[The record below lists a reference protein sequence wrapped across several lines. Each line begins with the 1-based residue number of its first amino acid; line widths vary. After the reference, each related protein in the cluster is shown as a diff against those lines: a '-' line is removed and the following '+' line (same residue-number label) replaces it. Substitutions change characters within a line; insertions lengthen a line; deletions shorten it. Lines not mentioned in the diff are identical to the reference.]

1 MDTPIGN
8 VSVYRTMQW
17 KKPLWLIRL
26 INYEYWP
33 FWILFFPAF
42 FYWLYLGFKAR
53 SLAYFSA
60 ANPGIE
66 NGGVFGESKSDIL
79 KMIPDKYKPASVLVS
94 ESLQPADLISLF
106 HKTGFQYP
114 VICKPDKGE
123 MGFKVKRV
131 ENESDLL
138 IYLEETP
145 VDFLIQEFITWS
157 EEYGVLY
164 YRLPN
169 GKSGISSLVAKE
181 FLSVTGDGVNTVEE
195 LMNYSDRARLQLDN
209 FKREKPALLSIV
221 PDNGLTLQLEPIG
234 NHCRGTKFINANNS
248 ITPQMVAVFDT
259 IAKNMD
265 GFNYGRFDLKVK
277 RIDDLYTGEN
287 IRIMEVNGCTSEPAH
302 IYGEDMN
309 LWKVYRDIFSNMK
322 IVNQI
327 AIANHKLGYPYVP
340 IRKIVTET
348 LQHFKMKRTSNGK

>member
-1 MDTPIGN
+1 MDTPIGTA
-8 VSVYRTMQW
+8 SVHSAMHW

-33 FWILFFPAF
+33 FWILFLPAF
-42 FYWLYLGFKAR
+42 FYWLYLGWKAR

-66 NGGVFGESKSDIL
+66 NGGVFGESKSEIL
-79 KMIPDKYKPASVLVS
+79 KMIPEKYKPFSVVVS
-94 ESLQPADLISLF
+94 ESLQPRELISLF
-106 HKTGFQYP
+106 EQSGFQYP

-123 MGFKVKRV
+123 MGFKVKKV
-131 ENESDLL
+131 ENEAQLL
-138 IYLEETP
+138 SYLQDTP
-145 VDFLIQEFITWS
+145 VDFLIQEFISWK

-164 YRLPN
+164 YRFPN
-169 GKSGISSLVAKE
+169 GESGISSLVAKE
-181 FLSVTGDGVNTVEE
+181 FLSVTGDGVHTVEE
-195 LMNYSDRARLQLDN
+195 LMNFSDRARLQLEK
-209 FKREKPALLSIV
+209 FKKERTDLLMIV
-221 PDNGLTLQLEPIG
+221 PAHGVTLQLEPIG
-234 NHCRGTKFINANNS
+234 NHCRGTKFINANKN
-248 ITPQMVAVFDT
+248 INAQMVAVFDT

-287 IRIMEVNGCTSEPAH
+287 IRVMEVNGCTSEPAH

-309 LWKVYRDIFSNMK
+309 LWKVYRDIFFNMK

-327 AIANHKLGYPYVP
+327 AIANHKLGHSYVP
-340 IRKIVTET
+340 IRKIVSET
-348 LQHFKMKRTSNGK
+348 VQHFKMKRTSNG